1 MTNSLFTG
9 NFRGVSIDSFSADID
24 ARINID
30 NSVFAQNS
38 VGIFAIRPLALIR
51 VSSSTITQNT
61 QYALDI
67 QQGAQV
73 MSAGN
78 NVVIDNAAKETFTGT
93 FTLQ

>member
-1 MTNSLFTG
+1 M
-9 NFRGVSIDSFSADID
+9 
-24 ARINID
+24 
-30 NSVFAQNS
+30 
-38 VGIFAIRPLALIR
+38 LIR

-93 FTLQ
+93 FALQ